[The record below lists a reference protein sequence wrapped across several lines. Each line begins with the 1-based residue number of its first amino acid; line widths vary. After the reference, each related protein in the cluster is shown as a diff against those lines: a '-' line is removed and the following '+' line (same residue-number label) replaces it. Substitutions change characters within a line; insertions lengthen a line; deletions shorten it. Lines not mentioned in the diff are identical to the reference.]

1 MSATAPDG
9 NAAQAE
15 ATPGD
20 FNPWVT
26 GTSRFLD
33 PIWTFERWNRA
44 RTTCNLRIN
53 WRQPLGDGAVLT
65 DPRYAALLQVGRELV
80 YLLMITPPSGRR
92 RHRAGSAIDVAGHI
106 LAFFRWVVANGF
118 IRLGDVDAETVA
130 RYRLV
135 VLARRTRKG
144 RPLAANT
151 TARYLNVLLD
161 LHLLRGRL
169 SDGLHEHPFQ
179 GMELDEILG
188 GQAATGEIAHIPM
201 DIAVPFLLV
210 AVRWVREQG
219 PEIAAV
225 LERCEEAYSDQAA
238 RGGRQDGS
246 EASLR
251 ALRNFRFTHPAA
263 MRGQPFGEFL
273 KDRWELWRLV
283 RFSITAGFIVVA
295 ALTGMRLSELL
306 SLEEDCLER
315 ERLDDGSGDS
325 LLYVRG
331 ILLKTA
337 GTPSGDSERWVAGID
352 GPDNHVRAA
361 VELVRRLT
369 AELRRRSDGRQLF
382 LRGAL
387 HAGRR
392 PDSPGGITI
401 TGWLNTFARAIGT
414 ARPWRFS
421 SHQFRKTFA
430 RFVALG
436 DKSGLLAL
444 KQHFKHVSIAMT
456 DRYVGRDLELVDL
469 VETEKQEELGHA
481 LDELLGTDCLAGKL
495 GDQIIA
501 RNQRFRGRAG
511 EQVRREYVK
520 MVLEE
525 TDLVILPHEYGYC
538 VYRAEVARCGGA
550 WARVGLSTCIGC
562 SNFTIG
568 PSHQSFWERRRDD
581 AARLNAD
588 LGKLPGR
595 ETAVS
600 ATREMIVEAETVL
613 ARIRG
618 TGSGA

>member
-1 MSATAPDG
+1 MTATAPERT
-9 NAAQAE
+9 AAHAE
-15 ATPGD
+15 AALGE

-26 GTSRFLD
+26 GSSRFLD
-33 PIWTFERWNRA
+33 TVWTFERWNRA
-44 RTTCNLRIN
+44 RTTCNLRID
-53 WRQPLGDGAVLT
+53 WRQPLEGGTVLT
-65 DPRYAALLQVGRELV
+65 DPQYDALLQVGRELV
-80 YLLMITPPSGRR
+80 YLLMTAPPSGRR
-92 RHRAGSAIDVAGHI
+92 RHRAGSAIDVAGHVF
-106 LAFFRWVVANGF
+106 AFFRWVVANGF
-118 IRLGDVDAETVA
+118 SHLCDVDAETVA
-130 RYRLV
+130 RYRTV
-135 VLARRTRKG
+135 VLARRSRKG
-144 RPLAANT
+144 RPLVANT

-161 LHLLRGRL
+161 LHLLRDRL

-179 GMELDEILG
+179 GMELDEIQG
-188 GQAATGEIAHIPM
+188 GQAATGEIPHIPM
-201 DIAVPFLLV
+201 DIAVPFFLV
-210 AVRWVREQG
+210 AVRWVREHG
-219 PEIAAV
+219 PEIATA
-225 LERCEEAYSDQAA
+225 LEQCEAAYAEQAA

-251 ALRNFRFTHPAA
+251 AIRNFRFAHPPV
-263 MRGQPFGEFL
+263 MRGQPFGECF

-283 RFSITAGFIVVA
+283 RYSITASFIVVA

-306 SLEEDCLER
+306 SLEEDCLEPAL
-315 ERLDDGSGDS
+315 LDDGSGDS

-337 GTPSGDSERWVAGID
+337 GTPSGDSERWVAGVD
-352 GPDNHVRAA
+352 GTDNHVRAA

-369 AELRRRSDGRQLF
+369 SELRRRSAGRQLF

-392 PDSPGGITI
+392 PDTPGGITI
-401 TGWLNTFARAIGT
+401 TGWLNTFARAVGT
-414 ARPWRFS
+414 ARPWKFS

-444 KQHFKHVSIAMT
+444 KQHFKNVSIAMT
-456 DRYVGRDLELVDL
+456 DRYVGRDLELLDL
-469 VETEKQEELGHA
+469 VETEKQLQLGQA
-481 LDELLGTDCLAGKL
+481 LDELLGADCLAGKL
-495 GDQIIA
+495 GEQIVT

-511 EQVRREYVK
+511 EQVRLEYVK

-538 VYRAEVARCGGA
+538 VYRAEVARCGGG

-568 PSHQSFWERRRDD
+568 PAHQPFWERRRDD
-581 AARLNAD
+581 AARLSAELD
-588 LGKLPGR
+588 KLPGR
-595 ETAVS
+595 ETAV
-600 ATREMIVEAETVL
+600 AAIRDMIAEAETVL

-618 TGSGA
+618 NGSDA

>member
-1 MSATAPDG
+1 MTATTPAG
-9 NAAQAE
+9 RTAHAV
-15 ATPGD
+15 ATRSG

-33 PIWTFERWNRA
+33 PVWTFERWNRA
-44 RTTCNLRIN
+44 RTTCNLRID
-53 WRQPLGDGAVLT
+53 WRQPLEDGTVLT
-65 DPRYAALLQVGRELV
+65 DPHYAALLQVGRELV
-80 YLLMITPPSGRR
+80 YLLMTAPPSGRR
-92 RHRAGSAIDVAGHI
+92 RHRAGSAIDVAGHV

-118 IRLGDVDAETVA
+118 IRLGEVDAETVA
-130 RYRLV
+130 RYRTV
-135 VLARRTRKG
+135 VLARRTRLG
-144 RPLAANT
+144 RPLVANT

-161 LHLLRGRL
+161 LHLLRHRL

-179 GMELDEILG
+179 GMELEEILG

-210 AVRWVREQG
+210 AVRWVREHG
-219 PEIAAV
+219 PEIATA
-225 LERCEEAYSDQAA
+225 LEQCEAAYSEQAA

-251 ALRNFRFTHPAA
+251 ALRNFRFTHSPAI
-263 MRGQPFGEFL
+263 RGQPFGEFL

-295 ALTGMRLSELL
+295 ALTGMRLSERL

-315 ERLDDGSGDS
+315 EQLDDGSGDS

-401 TGWLNTFARAIGT
+401 TGWLNTFATRGWY
-414 ARPWRFS
+414 RPP
-421 SHQFRKTFA
+421 
-430 RFVALG
+430 
-436 DKSGLLAL
+436 
-444 KQHFKHVSIAMT
+444 
-456 DRYVGRDLELVDL
+456 LEVF
-469 VETEKQEELGHA
+469 E
-481 LDELLGTDCLAGKL
+481 
-495 GDQIIA
+495 
-501 RNQRFRGRAG
+501 
-511 EQVRREYVK
+511 
-520 MVLEE
+520 
-525 TDLVILPHEYGYC
+525 
-538 VYRAEVARCGGA
+538 
-550 WARVGLSTCIGC
+550 
-562 SNFTIG
+562 
-568 PSHQSFWERRRDD
+568 PSV
-581 AARLNAD
+581 
-588 LGKLPGR
+588 P
-595 ETAVS
+595 
-600 ATREMIVEAETVL
+600 
-613 ARIRG
+613 
-618 TGSGA
+618 